1 MRSEWRRLAFALAD
15 GRCLCGTIP
24 PTMQPINGEPL
35 GNIVKNAT
43 DGESPETSLRNVRR
57 RALDVLTSLQQ
68 DAARRGLDRLTMA
81 DVDAEIQASRKA
93 RKSD

>member
-1 MRSEWRRLAFALAD
+1 
-15 GRCLCGTIP
+15 
-24 PTMQPINGEPL
+24 MQPINGEPL

-43 DGESPETSLRNVRR
+43 DGESPETSLRNVRLR
-57 RALDVLTSLQQ
+57 RGQDALTSLQQ

-81 DVDAEIQASRKA
+81 DVDAEIQAFRKA

>member
-1 MRSEWRRLAFALAD
+1 MRPEWRRLAFALAD

-24 PTMQPINGEPL
+24 PTIQPINGEPL

-57 RALDVLTSLQQ
+57 RALDALTSLQR
-68 DAARRGLDRLTMA
+68 DAARRGLDRLTM
-81 DVDAEIQASRKA
+81 DDIEREIQAFR
-93 RKSD
+93 RDKSD

>member
-1 MRSEWRRLAFALAD
+1 M
-15 GRCLCGTIP
+15 
-24 PTMQPINGEPL
+24 
-35 GNIVKNAT
+35 KNAT

>member
-1 MRSEWRRLAFALAD
+1 
-15 GRCLCGTIP
+15 
-24 PTMQPINGEPL
+24 MQPINGEPL